1 MKYRAR
7 VTVSLKKSVL
17 DPQGAAVRSGL
28 VSMGFKGVAGVR
40 IGKHMELDLVDCD
53 SAADAARL
61 VDEMCRKLLA
71 NPVIEEYEF
80 EVVEVSPGEAAGR

>member
-1 MKYRAR
+1 MNYLAR

-17 DPQGAAVRSGL
+17 DPQGAAVKSGL
-28 VSMGFKGVAGVR
+28 ASMGFTNVAGVR
-40 IGKHMELDLVDCD
+40 IGKHMEIDLSECD
-53 SAADAARL
+53 SAADAAGV

-80 EVVEVSPGEAAGR
+80 EVVEASPGEAAGR